1 MYDKDIIQGG
11 MMVMVGDTLNTALL
25 LVGVGA
31 LLAGLG
37 VFFVGFAQF
46 IKADRGDKGFFHK

>member
-1 MYDKDIIQGG
+1 MTSIS
-11 MMVMVGDTLNTALL
+11 DTLGTALL

-37 VFFVGFAQF
+37 IFFVGFAQF
-46 IKADRGDKGFFHK
+46 IKSDHDGKGWFRKS

>member
-1 MYDKDIIQGG
+1 
-11 MMVMVGDTLNTALL
+11 MVSSDTFGTAMLL
-25 LVGVGA
+25 ISIGT

-46 IKADRGDKGFFHK
+46 IKSDREGKGWFHKG

>member
-1 MYDKDIIQGG
+1 MASS
-11 MMVMVGDTLNTALL
+11 DTLGTALL
-25 LVGVGA
+25 LVSVGV

-46 IKADRGDKGFFHK
+46 AKSDHDSKGWFRKG